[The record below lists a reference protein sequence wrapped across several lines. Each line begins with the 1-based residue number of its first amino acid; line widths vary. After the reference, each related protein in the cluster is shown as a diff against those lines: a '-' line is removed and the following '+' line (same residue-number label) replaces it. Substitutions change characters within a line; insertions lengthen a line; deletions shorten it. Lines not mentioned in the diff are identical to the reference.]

1 MEHFE
6 KSSNMEEKNEKKT
19 LIPYISWVPE
29 NQIRYLPVPPLFHI
43 QLRILVVV
51 RVKMYSN

>member
-6 KSSNMEEKNEKKT
+6 KSSNVEEKNEKN
-19 LIPYISWVPE
+19 PYSIYFMGNPK
-29 NQIRYLPVPPLFHI
+29 IKPVPPLFHI